1 MEFSKTL
8 EVRNFC
14 YLTFCN
20 ENSLFLF
27 TGPPEVKLSPVSQS
41 FAKGEVAVLSCNA
54 SSALPM
60 KITWFK
66 NEQQIGFG
74 SQLPINH
81 FENDDQGDYYC
92 KFSTAL
98 TSIYSKPALLVLK
111 GND

>member
-1 MEFSKTL
+1 MIVKFSKYAIF
-8 EVRNFC
+8 VW
-14 YLTFCN
+14 LTFCN

-27 TGPPEVKLSPVSQS
+27 TGPPEVKRSPVSQTLP
-41 FAKGEVAVLSCNA
+41 KGEVVVLSCNA
-54 SSALPM
+54 SSALPV

-66 NEQQIGFG
+66 NELQIGFG
-74 SQLPINH
+74 SQLQIRD

-111 GND
+111 GKD